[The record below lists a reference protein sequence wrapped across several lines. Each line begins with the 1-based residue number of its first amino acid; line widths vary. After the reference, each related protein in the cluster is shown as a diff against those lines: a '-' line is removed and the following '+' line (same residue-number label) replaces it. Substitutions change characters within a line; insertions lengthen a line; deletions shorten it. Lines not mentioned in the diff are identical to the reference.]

1 MQEVKVGL
9 IGFGTVG
16 RGTAQVLYEQADRLQ
31 RRGGGNVFIKTIAD
45 ISEESLPAHLGDI
58 TLTSKA
64 DDILVDPE
72 IDIVVE
78 LIGGTTTARTFILK
92 AIENG
97 KHVVTANKAL
107 LSQYG
112 TEIFAAASEKN
123 VEVGFEAS
131 VGGGIPIIK
140 ALKEGLVANRIDS
153 ITGILN
159 GTANYIL
166 SRMSDYGLS
175 FQEVLQEAQDKGYA
189 ESDPT
194 YDIEGIDTAHKLVIL
209 MSMAYGMK
217 MDLADVTCEGI
228 SRLQPIDIDYARE
241 MGYRLKLLA
250 VSRNH
255 GDHVEARV
263 HPTLVHKEHMMA
275 SINGTYNGVCFNGDM
290 VEDVLLYGHGAGMM
304 ATGSAVAADIIDISR
319 NIMAGTVNRVPVLSY
334 LPEYIEER
342 RITPMAD
349 LRCPYY
355 IRFSTLDKTKVLSR
369 IAGVLGDNGISIESV
384 IQKASET
391 EDAVP
396 IVMCTYEAS
405 EEAVN
410 KALAEIDSLDITTE
424 EAVKI
429 RILVEEHEQV

>member
-1 MQEVKVGL
+1 MQEVKVGV

-45 ISEESLPAHLGDI
+45 IGVESLPAHLEGI
-58 TLTSKA
+58 TLTRNA

-78 LIGGTTTARTFILK
+78 LIGGTTAARTFILK

-107 LSQYG
+107 LSQHG
-112 TEIFAAASEKN
+112 TEIFAAASEKK

-153 ITGILN
+153 IIGILN
-159 GTANYIL
+159 GTGNYIL
-166 SRMSDYGLS
+166 SRMSDHGFP
-175 FQEVLQEAQDKGYA
+175 FQEALQEAQDKGYA
-189 ESDPT
+189 EADPT

-228 SRLQPIDIDYARE
+228 SRLQPVDIEYARE

-250 VSRNH
+250 ISRNH

-275 SINGTYNGVCFNGDM
+275 SINGTYNGVCFSGDM

-319 NIMAGTVNRVPVLSY
+319 NIMAGAVNRVPVLSY
-334 LPEYIEER
+334 LPEYIEKR

-384 IQKASET
+384 LQKASDT

-405 EEAVN
+405 EDAVN

-429 RILVEEHEQV
+429 RILVEDHEQA

>member
-16 RGTAQVLYEQADRLQ
+16 RGTAQVLYEQADRLKK
-31 RRGGGNVFIKTIAD
+31 RGVGHVHIKTIAD
-45 ISEESLPAHLGDI
+45 IAVERLPSHLEGI
-58 TLTSKA
+58 TLTRDA
-64 DDILVDPE
+64 GDILDDPG

-78 LIGGTTTARTFILK
+78 LIGGTSLARDFIMK
-92 AIENG
+92 AIGNG

-107 LSQYG
+107 LSQHG
-112 TEIFAAASEKN
+112 SEIFAAAAEKN
-123 VEVGFEAS
+123 VEIGFEAS

-140 ALKEGLVANRIDS
+140 SLKEGLVANKIES

-166 SRMSDYGLS
+166 SKMSDHG
-175 FQEVLQEAQDKGYA
+175 FPFDEALQEAQDKGYA
-189 ESDPT
+189 EADPT

-217 MDLADVTCEGI
+217 MELADVTCEGI
-228 SRLQPIDIDYARE
+228 SRIQPIDIDYARE

-250 VSRNH
+250 ISRNH
-255 GDHVEARV
+255 GGHVEARV
-263 HPTLVHKEHMMA
+263 HPTLVHKEHMLA
-275 SINGTYNGVCFNGDM
+275 SIDGTYNGVCFKGDM

-304 ATGSAVAADIIDISR
+304 ATGSAVVSDIIDITR
-319 NIMAGTVNRVPVLSY
+319 NIMAGSTNRVPSLSY
-334 LPEYIEER
+334 LPEYIKGRE
-342 RITPMAD
+342 ITPMAD

-369 IAGVLGDNGISIESV
+369 IAGILGENGISIESV
-384 IQKASET
+384 IQKGSET

-396 IVMCTYEAS
+396 IVMSTYEAS

-410 KALAEIDSLDITTE
+410 KALTEIDSLEITTDK
-424 EAVKI
+424 AVKI
-429 RILVEEHEQV
+429 RILVEDHE